1 MCTQR
6 PILRIFFFDRTSRS
20 PRIQWKC
27 ASKRRSTHTHTSR
40 HETPSST
47 YRQTYIAQ
55 LGSARFVCL
64 ENRGVF
70 IVLVCATA
78 TAATTHQSIFIYSL
92 YGLNAVSHSQ
102 SQRMFTRMNQFQH
115 THLICNRKRSKSQMM
130 RSRHILDLVA
140 RLKIYRMCL
149 SVCGRAWQGQLKMQR
164 QIDLDIQM
172 TMATERNC
180 SLQTRS
186 RCLHRLFHSRLTHY

>member
-1 MCTQR
+1 MEMCIEDTINSQ
-6 PILRIFFFDRTSRS
+6 
-20 PRIQWKC
+20 
-27 ASKRRSTHTHTSR
+27 THTHTSR

-64 ENRGVF
+64 ENRGIF
-70 IVLVCATA
+70 IVLVCA

-149 SVCGRAWQGQLKMQR
+149 SVWQGMTGPIKNATPNWSGHT
-164 QIDLDIQM
+164 IDDGNG
-172 TMATERNC
+172 T
-180 SLQTRS
+180 
-186 RCLHRLFHSRLTHY
+186 